1 MSVTVNFNFESDHF
15 PSACGEYVG
24 LVDVEIEVD
33 GNANFTIQSMYHV
46 DADVLVKLADFPEK
60 EQDRILRQT
69 QDLADVWWS
78 AAREEQWVE
87 GE

>member
-33 GNANFTIQSMYHV
+33 RDANFKIIGMYHV
-46 DADVLVKLADFPEK
+46 DADVLVKLADFPK
-60 EQDRILRQT
+60 NEQDKILYQAC
-69 QDLADVWWS
+69 DLADVWYT
-78 AAREEQWVE
+78 AAREEQWLE